1 MWDTLV
7 LAYYYQNNNNGNKF
21 IIMKRR
27 ELFVSTL
34 HGQTCRSVENKHFIK
49 LTTVIYVSIGTGK
62 IIKFLAVPILRNTKI
77 NYFFRC
83 PNTYVS

>member
-1 MWDTLV
+1 MQDTIV
-7 LAYYYQNNNNGNKF
+7 LAYYYQNNNIGNNF

-49 LTTVIYVSIGTGK
+49 LTICIRELAILMEITKNSYITGT
-62 IIKFLAVPILRNTKI
+62 LASPIRLG
-77 NYFFRC
+77 
-83 PNTYVS
+83 

>member
-1 MWDTLV
+1 MQDTLV

-49 LTTVIYVSIGTGK
+49 LTICVKELVC
-62 IIKFLAVPILRNTKI
+62 VLRI
-77 NYFFRC
+77 MAPLNYYC
-83 PNTYVS
+83 K

>member
-1 MWDTLV
+1 MQDTLV

-34 HGQTCRSVENKHFIK
+34 HGQTCRSDENKHFIK
-49 LTTVIYVSIGTGK
+49 LTIR
-62 IIKFLAVPILRNTKI
+62 IKELACVLRI
-77 NYFFRC
+77 MARIMAPLNY
-83 PNTYVS
+83 YL